1 MQKKRIFEDK
11 KTLTQKRGGLNL
23 SLNMDHPKCSIIVPV
38 LHEAERIN
46 DLIGHLRQL
55 DSEKSS
61 EIIVVDGAP
70 EKDTLQAIRDDRIT
84 KILTEKGR
92 ARQMNAGAIA
102 AKGDIL
108 IFLHADTELPLSTL
122 NRMNEFIS
130 RNQYVGGAFDLG
142 IKSDKQIYR
151 VIAFLGSLRSRLNRI
166 PYGDQ
171 AIFVR
176 RDYFNKMGGYK
187 DIPLM
192 EDAELMRRMKRSGE
206 KILIFRDRVMTSPRR
221 WEEEGLIYCILRN
234 WTLQILYF
242 LGVSPHKLVKY
253 YKSDHPKRR
262 G

>member
-1 MQKKRIFEDK
+1 
-11 KTLTQKRGGLNL
+11 
-23 SLNMDHPKCSIIVPV
+23 MDRPKFSIIIPV
-38 LHEAERIN
+38 LHEGERIN

-55 DSEKSS
+55 DPEKMS

-70 EKDTLQAIRDDRIT
+70 EKDTLRAIHDDEIT
-84 KILTEKGR
+84 KIFTEKGR
-92 ARQMNAGAIA
+92 ARQMNAGAFA

-108 IFLHADTELPLSTL
+108 IFLHADTELPLSVL
-122 NRMNEFIS
+122 RRMNEFIS

-142 IKSDKQIYR
+142 IKSDKRIYR

-176 RDYFNKMGGYK
+176 RDYFNKIVGYK
-187 DIPLM
+187 DVPLM
-192 EDAELMRRMKRSGE
+192 EDVEFMRRIKRSGK
-206 KILIFRDRVMTSPRR
+206 KILISHDRVMTSPRR
-221 WEEEGLIYCILRN
+221 WEEEGLTYCILRN
-234 WTLQILYF
+234 WTLQVLYF

-253 YKSDHPKRR
+253 YKNDHPKRR

>member
-1 MQKKRIFEDK
+1 
-11 KTLTQKRGGLNL
+11 
-23 SLNMDHPKCSIIVPV
+23 MDHPKFSIIVPV
-38 LHEAERIN
+38 LHEAKRIN

-55 DSEKSS
+55 DLEESS

-84 KILTEKGR
+84 QISAEKGR
-92 ARQMNAGAIA
+92 ARQMNAGAFA
-102 AKGDIL
+102 AKGNIL
-108 IFLHADTELPLSTL
+108 IFLHADTELPRSTL

-142 IKSDKQIYR
+142 IKSDKRIYG

-176 RDYFNKMGGYK
+176 RDYFNKIRGFK

-192 EDAELMRRMKRSGE
+192 EDAELMRRMKRTGE
-206 KILIFRDRVMTSPRR
+206 KIFIFRDRVMTSPRR
-221 WEEEGLIYCILRN
+221 WEEEGLIFCILRN
-234 WTLQILYF
+234 WTLQILYL
-242 LGVSPHKLVKY
+242 LGVSPHKLVRY
-253 YKSDHPKRR
+253 YESDHPKER

>member
-1 MQKKRIFEDK
+1 
-11 KTLTQKRGGLNL
+11 
-23 SLNMDHPKCSIIVPV
+23 MDHPKFSIIIPV
-38 LHEAERIN
+38 LHEGERIN

-55 DSEKSS
+55 DPEKMS

-70 EKDTLQAIRDDRIT
+70 EKDTLRAIHDGEIT
-84 KILTEKGR
+84 KIFAEKGR
-92 ARQMNAGAIA
+92 ARQMNAGAFA

-108 IFLHADTELPLSTL
+108 IFLHADTELPLSVL
-122 NRMNEFIS
+122 RRMNEFIS

-142 IKSDKQIYR
+142 IKSDKRIYR

-176 RDYFNKMGGYK
+176 RDYFNKIGGYK

-221 WEEEGLIYCILRN
+221 WEEAGLTYCILRN